1 MKYIRVEYNSEEFW
15 AVPSDGTAQLLDGAP
30 YENGKLT
37 DQTVDLAKCRILAPC
52 KPGKIV
58 AVGKNYL
65 DHITELAGDAKLPDN
80 PILFFK
86 SSGTVIGPGDPITL
100 PSEEISQRVDHE
112 AELAF
117 VISRRARNVAATDAA
132 GYILGY
138 TCLNDVTARDIQKLD
153 GQWTR
158 AKNFDTFAPV
168 GPLLTDEIDPLDVRL
183 TASVNGVLRQDESS
197 SKQIWNVYQLLEFI
211 SRMMTLE
218 PGDLVTTG
226 TPAGIGP
233 IRAGDT
239 VTVSIEG
246 IGELS
251 NPVAAEG

>member
-1 MKYIRVEYNSEEFW
+1 MKYIRIEHNSEVFW
-15 AVPSDGTAQLLDGAP
+15 AVPSNGTAQLLDGAP
-30 YENGKLT
+30 YDKGQLT
-37 DQTVDLAKCRILAPC
+37 DQTVDLAECSILAPC
-52 KPGKIV
+52 TPGKIV

-80 PILFFK
+80 PILFLK
-86 SSGTVIGPGDPITL
+86 SPGTVIGTGDPIIL

-117 VISRRARNVAATDAA
+117 VISRRARNIAAADAA

-168 GPLLTDEIDPLDVRL
+168 GPLLTDEIDPTDVRL
-183 TASVNGVLRQDESS
+183 TASVNGVVRQDESS

-226 TPAGIGP
+226 TPAGIGQLNS
-233 IRAGDT
+233 GDT
-239 VTVSIEG
+239 ITISIEG
-246 IGELS
+246 IGDLI
-251 NPVAAEG
+251 NPVITE